1 MDFIIDDI
9 FEWGSKVLQSLTD
22 VQPLTVVMFDIDHFK
37 KINDL
42 YGHDIGDE
50 IIKNFATL
58 LNTHFLTDIVARVG
72 GEEFA
77 VISTSK
83 HYLAGF
89 ASIDDFRVLV
99 ASQRLKI
106 KQFNLQYTCYIGIC
120 NEASSDLDVMMAQAD
135 KNLYRA
141 KQMGRNQICSG
152 HASVTSD
159 DPNQKLIST

>member
-58 LNTHFLTDIVARVG
+58 LKTHFPTDIVARIG

-77 VISTSK
+77 VTSTSK

-89 ASIDDFRVLV
+89 ASIDDFRALV
-99 ASQRLKI
+99 VS
-106 KQFNLQYTCYIGIC
+106 
-120 NEASSDLDVMMAQAD
+120 
-135 KNLYRA
+135 
-141 KQMGRNQICSG
+141 
-152 HASVTSD
+152 
-159 DPNQKLIST
+159 QKLKNQTIQFTIYLMYRYL